1 MRNGASLAINA
12 NVLTDYVKAN
22 GMGGIDSARF
32 SAAIKQLSETYDYKA
47 APDAALYFTDAYLPA
62 GGFPVRVQPG
72 PPGCIQLST
81 A

>member
-1 MRNGASLAINA
+1 MCIRDSADAALEERRLELAINA

-22 GMGGIDSARF
+22 GMGSIDSARF

-62 GGFPVRVQPG
+62 GGFPVK
-72 PPGCIQLST
+72 
-81 A
+81 